1 MEVSVFHNMNDLRLR
16 QREHNDLKN
25 QRDSVLLCFTKVNP
39 PEEKPAGVTGIL
51 NKHSVKARRPES
63 EIINC

>member
-1 MEVSVFHNMNDLRLR
+1 MR
-16 QREHNDLKN
+16 QRAHNDLKN

-51 NKHSVKARRPES
+51 NKYSVKARRPES